1 MNDKLL
7 DEYAK
12 HLTLER
18 GVSPNTSAAYLGDVR
33 HFLKT
38 IGDKDALKMTQRDL
52 EGYLWD
58 LRTKLAAVS
67 LARKI
72 RALRSFYR
80 FQAAEERI
88 AEDPTRRLRS
98 PRLPE
103 RLPEVLNRPEATGV
117 VRAAES

>member
-1 MNDKLL
+1 MNDTLL

-38 IGDKDALKMTQRDL
+38 LGERDALKVKQRDL

-58 LRTKLAAVS
+58 LRAKLSAAS
-67 LARKI
+67 LSRKI
-72 RALRSFYR
+72 RALRSLPSGMRIMAAR
-80 FQAAEERI
+80 FVAEALI
-88 AEDPTRRLRS
+88 
-98 PRLPE
+98 
-103 RLPEVLNRPEATGV
+103 
-117 VRAAES
+117 